1 MRATIGITAG
11 DPAGIGL
18 EVVIK
23 SISSV
28 LTFARWLLFTDRDL
42 FERNIARYN
51 PGLPCR
57 WIENTSET
65 TDDPVLFVRD
75 LKARTSAI
83 EWGQLSEAAGR
94 RALAYLDAA
103 STEALSGKIAAI
115 VTAPVSK
122 EAIGGSFRGQTDFLA
137 ERARVDQYAMAFF
150 APTFKVVLATIHVS
164 LREALAQV
172 STDHYVRLIRFVS
185 AQLG

>member
-1 MRATIGITAG
+1 MRAIRGTPPGP
-11 DPAGIGL
+11 PAGIGL

-23 SISSV
+23 SIPSV

-57 WIENTSET
+57 WIENISEVT
-65 TDDPVLFVRD
+65 NDPVLFVRD
-75 LKARTSAI
+75 LKGRTSSM
-83 EWGQLSEAAGR
+83 EWGQLSQAAGS
-94 RALAYLDAA
+94 RALAYLEAA
-103 STEALSGKIAAI
+103 STEALSGKIASI
-115 VTAPVSK
+115 VTAPAAK
-122 EAIGGSFRGQTDFLA
+122 EAMGGSFVGQRDSPA
-137 ERARVDQYAMAFF
+137 ERAGVPQYAMAFF

-172 STDHYVRLIRFVS
+172 SIDHYGR
-185 AQLG
+185 